1 MDRFSLV
8 WNQRLCV
15 AVGPVS
21 VPFMAIQ
28 DHYATVADQATP
40 PFAARTGERQPSRT
54 PRIAPWLQGRERSLL
69 RRLVNQVARP
79 GVVSL
84 AGGLPAVE
92 LFPSQAYGEVVR
104 RLLADPQSMQYVPSC
119 GELKEHV
126 VEVMRRRG
134 VDCGVEEILITTGAQ
149 QALDVTVRAFVSVG
163 ESVAV
168 ERYTYAG
175 FREVLAPLRSRLV
188 TLPTSLDDG
197 LDVEAL
203 ERCLLA
209 GARPRLVYVI
219 PDAHNPLGVS
229 LAREAREQLVALAHD
244 YDFVILED
252 DPYGLLC
259 CDGEFEPPLAALD
272 AERVVY
278 AGTFSKILAPALR
291 LGWLRLPASLVETFA
306 AVKEIEDLECSGLS
320 VLAVARLLD
329 ELDFDRHL
337 ELLRATYRGRRN
349 AMLEALSEHL
359 PEGCTFTEPGA
370 ACSCGWNCPR
380 GRTGSNCSGGPW
392 PSGRSPSFP
401 AAAFAAGEDS
411 AAPRNA
417 ARLSFSRLEPE
428 ALREAVA
435 GFAACI

>member
-1 MDRFSLV
+1 
-8 WNQRLCV
+8 
-15 AVGPVS
+15 
-21 VPFMAIQ
+21 MAIQ
-28 DHYATVADQATP
+28 EHYTTEADATAP
-40 PFAARTGERQPSRT
+40 PFAAGTGERQSST
-54 PRIAPWLQGRERSLL
+54 MPRIAPWLQGRERSLL
-69 RRLVNQVARP
+69 RRLVDQVARP

-119 GELKEHV
+119 GELKERV

-134 VDCGVEEILITTGAQ
+134 VACRAEEILITTGAQ
-149 QALDVTVRAFVSVG
+149 QALDVAVRALVSVG

-175 FREVLAPLRSRLV
+175 FREVLAPLRPRLV
-188 TLPTSLDDG
+188 TLPSSLDDG

-203 ERCLLA
+203 ERSLLA

-229 LAREAREQLVALAHD
+229 LAREARERLVALAHD

-272 AERVVY
+272 SERVVY

-306 AVKEIEDLECSGLS
+306 AVKEIGDLECSRLS
-320 VLAVARLLD
+320 VLAVARLLG

-337 ELLRATYRGRRN
+337 ELLRATYRDRRN
-349 AMLEALSEHL
+349 AMLRALAEHL
-359 PEGCTFTEPGA
+359 PAHCAFTEPG
-370 ACSCGWNCPR
+370 GGMFVWVELPE
-380 GRTGSNCSGGPW
+380 GTDGEQLLQRTLAE
-392 PSGRSPSFP
+392 RKIAFVP
-401 AAAFAAGEDS
+401 AIAFADGADR

-417 ARLSFSRLEPE
+417 ARLSFSRLDPE

>member
-1 MDRFSLV
+1 M
-8 WNQRLCV
+8 Q
-15 AVGPVS
+15 
-21 VPFMAIQ
+21 AISTT
-28 DHYATVADQATP
+28 ATAAMEP
-40 PFAARTGERQPSRT
+40 PLAARTGERQPSKT

-104 RLLADPQSMQYVPSC
+104 QLLAHPQSMQYVPSC
-119 GELKEHV
+119 GELKERV

-134 VDCGVEEILITTGAQ
+134 VDCRVEEILITTGAQ
-149 QALDVTVRAFVSVG
+149 QALDVVVRALVSVG

-168 ERYTYAG
+168 ERYAYAG
-175 FREVLAPLRSRLV
+175 FREVLAPLRPRLV
-188 TLPTSLDDG
+188 TLPSSLDDG

-203 ERCLLA
+203 ERCLVA

-229 LAREAREQLVALAHD
+229 LAREARERLVVLAHD

-259 CDGEFEPPLAALD
+259 CDGEFEPPLAAID
-272 AERVVY
+272 SERVVY

-291 LGWLRLPASLVETFA
+291 LGWLRLPASLIETFG
-306 AVKEIEDLECSGLS
+306 AVKEIGDLECSRLS
-320 VLAVARLLD
+320 VLAVARLLGD
-329 ELDFDRHL
+329 LDFDRHL

-349 AMLEALSEHL
+349 AMLEALAAHLPAGCAFTQPGGGMFVWVQL
-359 PEGCTFTEPGA
+359 PEGTDGEQLLQ
-370 ACSCGWNCPR
+370 
-380 GRTGSNCSGGPW
+380 RTLAE
-392 PSGRSPSFP
+392 RKIAFVP
-401 AAAFAAGEDS
+401 AVAFADGADR

-435 GFAACI
+435 NFAACI

>member
-1 MDRFSLV
+1 MAIEAHSTTATPETVR
-8 WNQRLCV
+8 
-15 AVGPVS
+15 VS
-21 VPFMAIQ
+21 VSQ
-28 DHYATVADQATP
+28 
-40 PFAARTGERQPSRT
+40 RGGQPRSRT
-54 PRIAPWLQGRERSLL
+54 LPIAPWLQGRERSLL

-119 GELKEHV
+119 GELKERV

-134 VDCGVEEILITTGAQ
+134 VDCRSEEILITTGAQ
-149 QALDVTVRAFVSVG
+149 QALDVAVRAFVSVG

-168 ERYTYAG
+168 ERYAYAG
-175 FREVLAPLRSRLV
+175 FREVLAPLRPRLV
-188 TLPTSLDDG
+188 TLPSSLDDG

-203 ERCLLA
+203 QRCLLA
-209 GARPRLVYVI
+209 GVRPRLVYVI

-229 LAREAREQLVALAHD
+229 LAREARERLVVLAHD

-272 AERVVY
+272 SERVIY

-306 AVKEIEDLECSGLS
+306 AVKEIGDLECSRLT
-320 VLAVARLLD
+320 VLAVARLLGD
-329 ELDFDRHL
+329 LDFDRHL
-337 ELLRATYRGRRN
+337 ELLRSTYRGRRN
-349 AMLEALSEHL
+349 AMIEALADHLPAGCAFSEPGGGMFVWVEL
-359 PEGCTFTEPGA
+359 PEGTDGEQLLQ
-370 ACSCGWNCPR
+370 
-380 GRTGSNCSGGPW
+380 RTLAE
-392 PSGRSPSFP
+392 RKIAFVP
-401 AAAFAAGEDS
+401 AAAFADGADR
-411 AAPRNA
+411 AAPGNA

-435 GFAACI
+435 NFAACI